1 MTCGVKIHVRSDRHE
16 MSRHLAKHCFKS
28 FGAFLIPNSSEVCLY
43 LGHPPSFIY
52 ISAQYLNSHGEAGRN
67 AMKRGDLTTL
77 NLSRYE
83 HLNRLWINN
92 EIPGYISRVMG
103 DEFRMSILSNGFLF
117 TFNRDPRARRRVPPT
132 NEDDSDENFGEMS
145 GEDDDFYSDED
156 GEEENRFRN
165 MNGQPG
171 EVRDFF
177 QIFETVRNAMDN
189 GENMEGGVD
198 LTTPF
203 LQLFGPQ
210 FRGQGG
216 DGDNEEDEQDND
228 ANPFQDPENPDNDE
242 PRTSW

>member
-1 MTCGVKIHVRSDRHE
+1 
-16 MSRHLAKHCFKS
+16 
-28 FGAFLIPNSSEVCLY
+28 
-43 LGHPPSFIY
+43 
-52 ISAQYLNSHGEAGRN
+52 
-67 AMKRGDLTTL
+67 
-77 NLSRYE
+77 
-83 HLNRLWINN
+83 
-92 EIPGYISRVMG
+92 
-103 DEFRMSILSNGFLF
+103 
-117 TFNRDPRARRRVPPT
+117 
-132 NEDDSDENFGEMS
+132 MS

-228 ANPFQDPENPDNDE
+228 ASPFQDPENPDNDE